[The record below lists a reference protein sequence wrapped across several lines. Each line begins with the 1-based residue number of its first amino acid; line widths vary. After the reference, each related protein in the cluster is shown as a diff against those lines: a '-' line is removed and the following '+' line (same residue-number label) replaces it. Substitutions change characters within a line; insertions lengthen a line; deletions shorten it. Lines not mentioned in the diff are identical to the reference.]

1 MAKYRI
7 KLFISGETPTSTK
20 AKEMMDSICTD
31 HLEGDCDIE
40 VIDILLDPEQAE
52 EEGIMAIPTLIRKS
66 PLPEIRLIGAL
77 TIKTRIVTG
86 LGIIMEDDTNQ

>member
-7 KLFISGETPTSTK
+7 QLYISGETQTTIK
-20 AKEMMDSICTD
+20 AKGMMDSICTD
-31 HLEGDCDIE
+31 HLKGDCDIE
-40 VIDILLDPEQAE
+40 VIDILVDPEKAE

-77 TIKTRIVTG
+77 TIKTRIITG
-86 LGIIMEDDTNQ
+86 LGIEMEDVEG